1 MTTIESGFQ
10 KLNLSDQS
18 AKGKQNMLPSKSIKM
33 ETDQPGVDT
42 PDSCPSKPPSVPDVV
57 MPGHTLKGMVQ
68 VVPTPQNVLPKT
80 DDQKCLEMDK
90 SEDSVDAVPSS
101 KPRARVSAMPQ
112 ANPPVQQQSR
122 MQETGATAASGSG
135 AFIDVDFKCLFQ
147 NEGLEMDKSEDSV
160 DAVPSSKPRARVS
173 AMPQA
178 NPPVQQQSR
187 MQETGATAASASGA
201 VPRTKPQTTE
211 SQGAKEIAAQPAPD
225 LEGEKDLIL
234 HELAGQL
241 AGSCDLRKLA
251 LPLRIRE
258 NEVAQ
263 IEFGYPSSVVLQF
276 YKVFQLFSSKVS
288 GSQLFKQ
295 LLEVLTKADQRS
307 AASWLRNRIGQREPE
322 PEPLLHGSESSPIS
336 DAIPQ
341 TETRRGNINSEFYDV
356 FLFHTGKS
364 DGTEKFQRMCKR
376 HGWTLKSSDTLPA
389 TAPVH
394 AAIGEILSTSTH
406 LVLIITES
414 DCINYKKGE
423 MCMTVEMALQVA
435 YNRDTLSGKVLPI
448 RCCNKRSLPLVLQA
462 LTGAHIDDESF
473 ENRMIA
479 TIKTQTRE
487 ARMREMQD

>member
-1 MTTIESGFQ
+1 MTTIESDFQ

-42 PDSCPSKPPSVPDVV
+42 PDSCPSKPASVPDVV
-57 MPGHTLKGMVQ
+57 MPGHTLKGVVQ
-68 VVPTPQNVLPKT
+68 VAPTTQNEMPKT

-112 ANPPVQQQSR
+112 ANPPVQQQSC

-135 AFIDVDFKCLFQ
+135 AIPR
-147 NEGLEMDKSEDSV
+147 NKS
-160 DAVPSSKPRARVS
+160 
-173 AMPQA
+173 
-178 NPPVQQQSR
+178 
-187 MQETGATAASASGA
+187 
-201 VPRTKPQTTE
+201 QTTE
-211 SQGAKEIAAQPAPD
+211 SQGAKEIAAQQAPD
-225 LEGEKDLIL
+225 LEGDKDLIL
-234 HELAGQL
+234 HELADQL
-241 AGSCDLRKLA
+241 AGTCDLRKLA

-276 YKVFQLFSSKVS
+276 YKVFQLFSKVS

-364 DGTEKFQRMCKR
+364 DGTEKFQRMCKQ
-376 HGWTLKSSDTLPA
+376 HGWTLKSSDTIPA